1 MLNCPDN
8 DRKWLAE
15 EDRKSDAEYFNE
27 EVAKATRSVDDI
39 NQAVGVKGGGAGEGT
54 KLNNNGGKQE

>member
-8 DRKWLAE
+8 DRKWLVE
-15 EDRKSDAEYFNE
+15 EDEKPDAENFDQ
-27 EVAKATRSVDDI
+27 EVAVATRSVDDI
-39 NQAVGVKGGGAGEGT
+39 NQAVGAKGGGAGEGT